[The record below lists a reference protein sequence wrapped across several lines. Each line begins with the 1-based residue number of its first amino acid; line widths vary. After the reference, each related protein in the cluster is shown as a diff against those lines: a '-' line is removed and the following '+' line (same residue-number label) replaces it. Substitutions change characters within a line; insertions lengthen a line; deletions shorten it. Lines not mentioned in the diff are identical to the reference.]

1 MKKFVF
7 ILCLSIISFIRLH
20 AQHTL
25 TYNNNS
31 YLDAD
36 QQPFIIADT
45 VREGNAGQNQVWDFS
60 MLSATGEMTSYMFAS
75 LNHPGSSLFPE
86 ANMVLRE
93 KNMDYFFKVS
103 PSGMA
108 EYGHS
113 TEAFT
118 VIYDTP
124 IVKFPFPFT
133 YGSAINGIF
142 SGKQILN
149 NQTTAVTGTYSTL
162 ADGYGTLILPG
173 NIKIQNVLR
182 VKFVRQSNNSPSAA
196 IAYRWYAQ
204 NTDPV
209 VRYPLL
215 TIIVIQ
221 TGSKTSVRTVAYY
234 ANAYQYSQN
243 QINYTK
249 PEVPGEYLSDIAEKF
264 SLKISPNPFVDKAQI
279 AYSLPEES
287 TVSIQIYDNTGRLL
301 EQLSEGKKPAGTH
314 SVAFTGK
321 GQFVY
326 FVRIVINDKI
336 ICSKKIIQMK

>member
-1 MKKFVF
+1 MIKLVF
-7 ILCLSIISFIRLH
+7 FLCLSIIPFISLH
-20 AQHTL
+20 AQHAL
-25 TYNNNS
+25 TYDNNS

-36 QQPFIIADT
+36 QQPFILADT
-45 VREGNAGQNQVWDFS
+45 VREGNAGQDQVWDFS
-60 MLSATGEMTSYMFAS
+60 MLSATGEMTSDMFS
-75 LNHPGSSLFPE
+75 SRNYPGSSLFPE

-142 SGKQILN
+142 SGKQIIN

-162 ADGYGTLILPG
+162 ADGCGTLILPG
-173 NIKIQNVLR
+173 NVKIPNVLR
-182 VKFVRQSNNSPSAA
+182 VKFVRQSNNSPSAS

-204 NTDPV
+204 NADPV

-215 TIIVIQ
+215 TIIVIK
-221 TGSKTSVRTVAYY
+221 TGSKVSVHTVAYY
-234 ANAYQYSQN
+234 SYAYQYSQN
-243 QINYTK
+243 QANIYK
-249 PEVPGEYLSDIAEKF
+249 PEVPGEYLSDVARKF

-279 AYSLPEES
+279 EYSLPEES
-287 TVSIQIYDNTGRLL
+287 TVAIQIYDNTGRML

-326 FVRIVINDKI
+326 FVRIVVNDKI

>member
-1 MKKFVF
+1 MKKLVF
-7 ILCLSIISFIRLH
+7 ILCLSIISLTRLH

-25 TYNNNS
+25 TYDNNS

-36 QQPFIIADT
+36 KQPFILADT
-45 VREGNAGQNQVWDFS
+45 VREGNAGQDQVWDFS
-60 MLSATGEMTSYMFAS
+60 MLTATGEMTSYMFAS
-75 LNHPGSSLFPE
+75 GNHPESSLYPE

-93 KNMDYFFKVS
+93 KNMDYFFKVG

-113 TEAFT
+113 TEAFK
-118 VIYDTP
+118 VIYDAP

-142 SGKQILN
+142 SGKQIIN

-173 NIKIQNVLR
+173 NIRIPNVLR
-182 VKFVRQSNNSPSAA
+182 VKFVRQSNNSQSAA

-204 NTDPV
+204 NADPV

-221 TGSKTSVRTVAYY
+221 TGSKVRVQTVAYY
-234 ANAYQYSQN
+234 AYAYQYAQN
-243 QINYTK
+243 QANNYK
-249 PEVPGEYLSDIAEKF
+249 PEVPGEYLSDVAEKF
-264 SLKISPNPFVDKAQI
+264 SIKISPNPFVDKAQI
-279 AYSLPEES
+279 EYSLPEES
-287 TVSIQIYDNTGRLL
+287 TVSIQIFDNTGRLL
-301 EQLSEGKKPAGTH
+301 EQLAEGKKPAGPH

-326 FVRIVINDKI
+326 FVRIVINDNI